1 MPHEHPTRWSR
12 LLTGLTL
19 VLALG
24 GISGLT
30 GCGSQ
35 DSVTLPGITQPPPD
49 DGGTQPPPA
58 GQPRVTLGNPSPAAI
73 TAGAAGSVVEATVV
87 DADGAPVAGQSVT
100 FTASP
105 SSVGRL
111 SAASAVTDASGV
123 AQVTVTGLRA
133 GSVSV
138 TARALGVTSAPAT
151 VTVLAPLVAVAISP
165 ADGRVSASRPD
176 GAGATITFTVTDQG
190 GAPLAAQTV
199 SFATTRGV
207 LDAAS
212 RNTDAEGKASVKV
225 TSETAG
231 QAGVT
236 ASVLGVTTTAASVT
250 VLPAALQVPV
260 TVTTSANK
268 IPTNGTAT
276 ITIRATDEFGNPVNE
291 VFDVAAVL
299 LETSAPTG
307 NLSPAA
313 VQLVNGQGTAVFTPT
328 EQGVARI
335 QVSRQGV
342 QVGAVDI
349 SVELVLAGEPA
360 RIEFTVDPPEIAV
373 QGGGG
378 TQSSAIQIRVLDVL
392 GDPIQDGLAPNNL
405 QVEILQGPNGGES
418 LDGLAPLRQVRTLS
432 TSGGQARVELQ
443 SGVRPGT
450 VLIEVRVTK
459 DSLGR
464 DLAAPVRASVPQIT
478 IRSGPPASLFLTP
491 SNAIQSPG
499 LRGNGSIT
507 HDYLAFVSDLWGNAV
522 PDGTIVFFSQFL
534 NIKSECRNRQVFDPL
549 NPAAVNGFV
558 VQTCLG
564 AAAGA
569 IAPSTNP
576 ADPRATFT
584 SGSVPFDGV
593 LAGDTLVIITEDNPS
608 GYGGYRVSE
617 VLDAFTL
624 RLDGNVTV
632 GATGLEWAVG
642 NNANLGGGVFT
653 TEGEA
658 ATVGGVAR
666 WSNTY
671 AGELVNSPVYVFAEA
686 EGGAQGHGRFFR
698 LAWRADTNIV
708 QLGGP
713 EDGDRITIDR
723 DPGGEPLPFY
733 FSFFFEDSSAPTAY
747 AIPELRTSV
756 SATGGTLEGLPGAK
770 AFEDPA
776 TGTLLVETTPRVIST
791 FDRGGAMDFVW
802 TPPTAAVTG
811 NEFIL
816 VVAGGGV
823 TKRVKLTVQ

>member
-1 MPHEHPTRWSR
+1 MRHEHPTRWSR
-12 LLTGLTL
+12 LLTSLAL

-30 GCGSQ
+30 GCGSE
-35 DSVTLPGITQPPPD
+35 DSVSLPGITQPPPD
-49 DGGTQPPPA
+49 DGGGTQPPPA
-58 GQPRVTLGNPSPAAI
+58 GQPQVALASPNPTAI
-73 TAGAAGSVVEATVV
+73 TAGAAGSVIAATVR
-87 DADGAPVAGQSVT
+87 DADGAPVAGQSVA

-105 SSVGRL
+105 STVGQL
-111 SAASAVTDASGV
+111 SAATAVTNASGV

-133 GSVSV
+133 GTLSV
-138 TARALGVTSAPAT
+138 TARALGVTSAPVA
-151 VTVLAPLVAVAISP
+151 VTVLAPLVTVALSP
-165 ADGRVSASRPD
+165 ADGRISASRPD
-176 GAGATITFTVTDQG
+176 GAGATVTFTVTDQDG
-190 GAPLAAQTV
+190 TPLAGQTV
-199 SFATTRGV
+199 SFATTLGV
-207 LDAAS
+207 LDAAG
-212 RNTDAEGKASVKV
+212 RNTDADGKASVKV
-225 TSETAG
+225 TSEAAG

-236 ASVLGVTTTAASVT
+236 ASVLGVSTAAAVVT
-250 VLPAALQVPV
+250 VLPSALQVPV

-291 VFDVAAVL
+291 AFDVAAVL
-299 LETSAPTG
+299 LGTTASTG
-307 NLSPAA
+307 NLSPAS
-313 VQLVNGQGTAVFTPT
+313 VQLANGQGTAIFTPT

-335 QVSRQGV
+335 RVSRQGA
-342 QVGAVDI
+342 QVGAVDV

-360 RIEFTVDPPEIAV
+360 RIEFTVDPAEIAV

-392 GDPIQDGLAPNNL
+392 GNPIQDGLAPNNL

-418 LDGLAPLRQVRTLS
+418 LDGLARLRQVRTLS

-450 VLIEVRVTK
+450 VLVEVRVTK

-464 DLAAPVRASVPQIT
+464 DLTVPLQATVPQIT

-522 PDGTIVFFSQFL
+522 PEGTIVFFSQFL
-534 NIKSECRNRQVFDPL
+534 NIKRECRNRQVFDPL
-549 NPAAVNGFV
+549 NPAAVNGFIAE
-558 VQTCLG
+558 TCVG
-564 AAAGA
+564 AAAGS

-576 ADPRATFT
+576 LDPRATFV

-593 LAGDTLVIITEDNPS
+593 LAGDTLVVITEDNPN
-608 GYGGYRVSE
+608 GYGGYRVSQ

-624 RLDGNVTV
+624 RLDGDVAV
-632 GATGLEWAVG
+632 GASGLEWAVG

-671 AGELVNSPVYVFAEA
+671 AGELVNSPAYIFAEA

-698 LAWRADTNIV
+698 LAWRADTTIE
-708 QLGGP
+708 QLAGP
-713 EDGDRITIDR
+713 QDGDRVGATATQ
-723 DPGGEPLPFY
+723 F
-733 FSFFFEDSSAPTAY
+733 FAFFFEDSSPPTPY
-747 AIPELRTSV
+747 AIPGLRTSV
-756 SATGGTLEGLPGAK
+756 AATDGDLEVVAGSI
-770 AFEDPA
+770 AFEDPT
-776 TGTLLVETTPRVIST
+776 TGTLTLETSPRVIST
-791 FDRGGAMDFVW
+791 GDPGGVIAFQW
-802 TPPTAAVTG
+802 SPPDPVAVG
-811 NEFIL
+811 QEFTL
-816 VVAGGGV
+816 VVAGGGAI
-823 TKRVKLTVQ
+823 RRIKLTIQ